1 MPIGEVIRPQGSRYT
16 RGYKDDV
23 FMLWYN
29 NGKPSAQRLWEMLP
43 EEWEIEKPAVKAI
56 SGWIRDIYKP
66 RAEMMD
72 ERLAQELEGRLVKEK
87 VEMLYRHANV
97 GRLMQNKALTYLDKV
112 DPDDLNTSAAV
123 RLLVEGVRIERE
135 SVGLPQALEKMLD
148 ETDEDLLN
156 RVEKLLG
163 ESPAEILEE

>member
-1 MPIGEVIRPQGSRYT
+1 LPIGEIIKVQGERYS
-16 RGYKDDV
+16 RGYKDDL

-29 NGKPSAQRLWEMLP
+29 NGKPTGQRLWEMIP
-43 EEWEIEKPAVKAI
+43 EEWEIDKPRVNAI
-56 SGWIRDIYKP
+56 TVWIRDIYKP

-97 GRLMQNKALTYLDKV
+97 GKLMQNKALACLDSIE
-112 DPDDLNTSAAV
+112 PSELSTSAAV

-135 SVGLPQALEKMLD
+135 SIGLPQALEKMLN